1 MPRPKKQAEQKRAHI
16 VSFRLNDSEHARL
29 AQNAQ
34 RAALD
39 ISDYA
44 RLSVLQTPIIVH
56 QTTTPD
62 METVDQLRRIGV
74 NFNQIARAFHR
85 TGQTPPD
92 YFQALCHDV
101 ETVLGKVFSE
111 YLERGSTY
119 R

>member
-1 MPRPKKQAEQKRAHI
+1 MPRPKKQTEQKRSHV
-16 VSFRLNDSEHARL
+16 VSFRLNDTEYAHL

-34 RAALD
+34 QAVLD

-44 RLSVLQTPIIVH
+44 RLSVLKAKITVY

-62 METVDQLRRIGV
+62 METVEQLRRIGV
-74 NFNQIARAFHR
+74 NFNQIACALNS

-111 YLERGSTY
+111 YLERGSAH

>member
-1 MPRPKKQAEQKRAHI
+1 MPRPKKQAEQKRSHV
-16 VSFRLNDSEHARL
+16 VSFRLDDTEHEYL
-29 AQNAQ
+29 TQNAK

-44 RLSVLQTPIIVH
+44 RLSVLQDKIIVH
-56 QTTTPD
+56 KTTTPD

-74 NFNQIARAFHR
+74 NFNQIARAFNS

>member
-1 MPRPKKQAEQKRAHI
+1 MPRPKKQAENRRSAWI
-16 VSFRLNDSEHARL
+16 RYRIS
-29 AQNAQ
+29 AQELEAIQAKAEQAELSIHN
-34 RAALD
+34 
-39 ISDYA
+39 YA
-44 RLSVLQTPIIVH
+44 RLSALQDKIVVH

-62 METVDQLRRIGV
+62 METVEQLRRIGV
-74 NFNQIARAFHR
+74 NFNQIAHALNS

-111 YLERGSTY
+111 YLERGSTH